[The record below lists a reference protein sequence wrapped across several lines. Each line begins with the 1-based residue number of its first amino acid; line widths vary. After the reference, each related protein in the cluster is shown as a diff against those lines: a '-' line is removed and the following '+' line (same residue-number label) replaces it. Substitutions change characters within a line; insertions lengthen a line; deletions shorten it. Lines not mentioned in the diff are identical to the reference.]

1 MTILK
6 VALDLS
12 LPQLFD
18 YLAEDAQSTDV
29 GLRVLVPFGRGRR
42 LGVILAV
49 DAHSDI
55 PAERLRCAEAILR
68 DEPRVP
74 AEVLRLARF
83 CSGYYHHPIG
93 EVVAL
98 ALPPALKSASRTPS
112 PQAVRA
118 YRITE
123 AGRHAIESAPRHSRR
138 RRLLEALAPG
148 VAARAALAGLVSRAA
163 QALAALEAEGAIE
176 PAPLPRPAGA
186 QALGVRLN
194 AEQHEAVTAVEGAF
208 GRFAPFLLFGV
219 TGSGKTEVYL
229 ELIRRALEARRQS
242 LVLVPEIGL
251 TPQLL
256 ERIAARFPGAA
267 LVSLNSALP
276 EGERLRAHLR
286 ALSGEADIVLGTR
299 LAVFTPIERLGLIIV
314 DEEHDPSFK
323 QQEGVRYSARDL
335 AIMRARQRGVP
346 IVLGSATPS
355 LESFHNATSGRYRLL
370 RLERRA
376 RESALPIV
384 RCVDTRRMS
393 LEDGLSA
400 PLVEAIAGRLARGEQ
415 SLVFLNRRGYAP
427 VLSCPACGW
436 VSRCRDCSANLVVH
450 LAERA
455 LRCHHC
461 GHGEALPRACPECGN
476 QDLRAIGRGT
486 QRLEEALAA
495 RFPGARIA
503 RADRDSVRS
512 IRQWRKLLA
521 DIRSGQTELLVGTQM
536 LAKGHDFPKLTLVG
550 VVNADA
556 SLFAADFR
564 APERLFAQLMQ
575 VAGRS
580 GRAALPGEVLV
591 QTEFPDHPLFC
602 ALEAHD
608 YQRFARS
615 QLEER
620 RQAGFPPWRFQALL
634 RARSRVLDQA
644 IEFLA
649 TAARAAA
656 PFAYEVAL
664 YDPVP
669 MRLARKAGWERAQ
682 LLVESARRPSLQQFL
697 DRWVPGLYALRHP
710 TELRWH
716 LDVDPIE
723 F

>member
-1 MTILK
+1 MAILK
-6 VALDLS
+6 VALDL
-12 LPQLFD
+12 PVPRLFD
-18 YLAEDAQSTDV
+18 YLAGDAGSADV
-29 GLRVLVPFGRGRR
+29 GLRVLVPFGQGRR

-49 DAHSDI
+49 EEESDLA
-55 PAERLRCAEAILR
+55 PERLRTVEAILR
-68 DEPRVP
+68 DEPRLP
-74 AEVLRLARF
+74 AETLRLIRF

-93 EVVAL
+93 EVAAL
-98 ALPPALKSASRTPS
+98 ALPPALKSASRTARPR
-112 PQAVRA
+112 PAPA

-123 AGRHAIESAPRHSRR
+123 AGRVALAGLPGRSRR
-138 RRLLEALAPG
+138 ARLLEALAVSALTRATLTG
-148 VAARAALAGLVSRAA
+148 LASRVAPE
-163 QALAALEAEGAIE
+163 LAALEAAGWIE
-176 PAPLPRPAGA
+176 AAPLPRPAEA
-186 QALGVRLN
+186 AVGVDLRE
-194 AEQHEAVTAVEGAF
+194 EQRWAVEAVKDAA

-229 ELIRRALEARRQS
+229 ELIRDALETHRQT

-256 ERIAARFPGAA
+256 ERIAARFPGAQ
-267 LVSLNSALP
+267 LVSLHSALP
-276 EGERLRAHLR
+276 EGERLRGYLR

-299 LAVFTPIERLGLIIV
+299 LAVFTPLERLGLILV

-335 AIMRARQRGVP
+335 AIVRARARGVP
-346 IVLGSATPS
+346 IVLGSATPA
-355 LESFHNATSGRYRLL
+355 LESFHNASTGRYRLL

-376 RESALPIV
+376 REAALPNV
-384 RCVDTRRMS
+384 RCIDTRRMS
-393 LEDGLSA
+393 LEEGLSP
-400 PLVEAIAGRLARGEQ
+400 PLIEAIGERLARGEQ
-415 SLVFLNRRGYAP
+415 SLIFLNRRGYAP
-427 VLSCPACGW
+427 VLSCPACAW

-461 GHGEALPRACPECGN
+461 GHREPLARVCPECGN
-476 QDLRAIGRGT
+476 QDLRPVGRGT
-486 QRLEEALAA
+486 QRLEAALAA
-495 RFPGARIA
+495 RLPSARIV

-512 IRQWRKLLA
+512 IRQWRSLLA
-521 DIRSGQTELLVGTQM
+521 AVRSGDTDVLVGTQM
-536 LAKGHDFPKLTLVG
+536 LAKGHDFPMLTLVG

-580 GRAALPGEVLV
+580 GRAALPGEVLI
-591 QTEFPDHPLFC
+591 QTEFPNHPLFS
-602 ALEAHD
+602 ALVAQD
-608 YQRFARS
+608 YPRFAAS

-634 RARSRVLDQA
+634 RAQSRVMDEAL
-644 IEFLA
+644 EFLA
-649 TAARAAA
+649 AAARQAAGYA
-656 PFAYEVAL
+656 CEVTL

-682 LLVESARRPSLQQFL
+682 MLVESVGRPAIQHFL
-697 DRWVPGLYALRHP
+697 DRWVPGLYAIRHP
-710 TELRWH
+710 AELRWH
-716 LDVDPIE
+716 IDVDPLE